1 MELRGLNQPFG
12 WTWRCYNIAPTA
24 CRMPKLVMPDLSLDA
39 LDTRQRKLVYNTK
52 RAFETGDLDYV
63 ITVCDQVLQSAPGC
77 LPVRRI
83 QRSAQLR
90 KFSKHGGWMGKALSG
105 FTALL
110 FVLCAS
116 RKNPAESLAQANKI
130 LNKDPHSITGLQL
143 LAEAATINAWPETA
157 AFALGAIFEIEPTD
171 RKNLLALGE
180 AWLAAQKPDA
190 ALRVADELLKL
201 NPVDG
206 EAQKL
211 MRKASI
217 TSTTVK
223 GQWESGGNFRE
234 KISGEAGAPLPGRA
248 DQPKVTGDRP
258 LSDAKSTNASNVD
271 PLVAARDLVER
282 YPDDLDAR
290 FGLAELLIAAGEI
303 ESAIAQYQQSQ
314 KSPKLRSRS
323 LLGLARC
330 FRDRGLHDLAIAL
343 LSNAKNEHGTHDE
356 LKKEIVYELGICFE
370 QSNQPQ
376 LAMAE
381 FKEIYAEDIG
391 FRDVAAKINAHY
403 APPSKEKETER

>member
-1 MELRGLNQPFG
+1 
-12 WTWRCYNIAPTA
+12 
-24 CRMPKLVMPDLSLDA
+24 V
-39 LDTRQRKLVYNTK
+39 
-52 RAFETGDLDYV
+52 
-63 ITVCDQVLQSAPGC
+63 
-77 LPVRRI
+77 
-83 QRSAQLR
+83 
-90 KFSKHGGWMGKALSG
+90 
-105 FTALL
+105 
-110 FVLCAS
+110 
-116 RKNPAESLAQANKI
+116 
-130 LNKDPHSITGLQL
+130 
-143 LAEAATINAWPETA
+143 
-157 AFALGAIFEIEPTD
+157 
-171 RKNLLALGE
+171 
-180 AWLAAQKPDA
+180 
-190 ALRVADELLKL
+190 
-201 NPVDG
+201 
-206 EAQKL
+206 
-211 MRKASI
+211 
-217 TSTTVK
+217 VK
-223 GQWESGGNFRE
+223 Q
-234 KISGEAGAPLPGRA
+234 GAPLPGRA

-330 FRDRGLHDLAIAL
+330 FRDRGLHDLAIAQ